1 MKNILEIVKENG
13 EWEIF
18 EREVRRNYN
27 SKDIIKNHIANMEK
41 FFQGIEIPENW
52 RVEFD
57 SDSMEFY
64 GDLLLHLF
72 IKNEINEYLFCFTI
86 ELDTLVER
94 CDFTIHELM
103 IYVDD
108 YNISLG
114 GDALEST
121 NFSKL
126 FKKYNELAKIFEEV
140 GK

>member
-27 SKDIIKNHIANMEK
+27 SDEAKKEHLVNMQK
-41 FFQGIEIPENW
+41 FLCRLEIPENW

-72 IKNEINEYLFCFTI
+72 IKNEVNEYVFCFTI

-126 FKKYNELAKIFEEV
+126 FKKYNELAKIFGEV